1 MLAPGGAP
9 QAGRVPGPIL
19 VHRTSG
25 IHDVFDSGVAKVLEN
40 KGFSH
45 FGMEKYFKQSIW
57 CHFPNAIFIFWHLEN
72 GNRIWKNAPNALFEV
87 LSNFKMRKVFVFKCF
102 WDVGIGKCMNCR
114 RAAAENATRVRG
126 MGLALVRC
134 KEQPR
139 LTIACPRRRSACR
152 QGAGSHPRPPHLG
165 NS

>member
-1 MLAPGGAP
+1 MMFSIPSS
-9 QAGRVPGPIL
+9 QKYWK
-19 VHRTSG
+19 TN
-25 IHDVFDSGVAKVLEN
+25 VFRVLEWKSTLN
-40 KGFSH
+40 KAFGVFFQMPFS
-45 FGMEKYFKQSIW
+45 FLAIW
-57 CHFPNAIFIFWHLEN
+57 KN

-139 LTIACPRRRSACR
+139 LTIACPRRRSAGR
-152 QGAGSHPRPPHLG
+152 QGAGSHPRPPHLE
-165 NS
+165 NSWCFRFRRRKSSENKRFRILEWKIP